1 MKAVIDSG
9 GRLTV
14 PKRLR
19 DGLGLKGEV
28 ELEAVDGKLVVS
40 LPSVMSVEDGPH
52 GLRLHAD
59 VEAKLT
65 AAEVRKLLERIRR

>member
-1 MKAVIDSG
+1 MRAVIDTG

-19 DGLGLKGEV
+19 DELGLKGEV

-40 LPSVMSVEDGPH
+40 VPSRMSVEDGPH
-52 GLRLHAD
+52 GLRLHAEVD
-59 VEAKLT
+59 AKLT
-65 AAEVRKLLERIRR
+65 AAEVRKLQEQIRR